1 MPLRTHPRAP
11 LRSTLG
17 AAFLLGSASLLGA
30 GLLTHCARAASQP
43 SAAEPA
49 PVAHQSEPAPSVSGS
64 TPASP
69 PALAASTPAATGA
82 SAPPVIPPTQPLEIP
97 SDMALVPAG
106 KFQMG
111 ADNEGERDERP
122 AHEVTVGA
130 FLLDLTEV
138 TNAAYRECVDAKIC
152 RAASTLEDS
161 RLTNG
166 MAHVFRRPAHPVA
179 GVSWDDARTYCEW
192 KGKRLPT
199 EAEWER
205 TARADDNR
213 RYVWGNETPDK
224 QRHGVFGG
232 KATTEPVGSYAE
244 GKSAYGHLDLAGN
257 VWEWVADD
265 YDPFAYQRS
274 TRSTGVPGSCEEIEA
289 AQNQLRKEGKQ
300 GYTGTNPIPSEC
312 EKVLRGGAYNYKVD
326 GLRNSNRVHH
336 PARFRIAV
344 AGFRCARDLEAKPAA
359 PTAAPKR

>member
-1 MPLRTHPRAP
+1 M
-11 LRSTLG
+11 
-17 AAFLLGSASLLGA
+17 
-30 GLLTHCARAASQP
+30 
-43 SAAEPA
+43 
-49 PVAHQSEPAPSVSGS
+49 
-64 TPASP
+64 PASP
-69 PALAASTPAATGA
+69 PAATVSAAPAASTPPAPNA
-82 SAPPVIPPTQPLEIP
+82 SEPPAEPARPLEIP
-97 SDMALVPAG
+97 SDMALVPPG
-106 KFQMG
+106 TFEMG
-111 ADNEGERDERP
+111 ADDEGEQDERP
-122 AHEVTVGA
+122 AHEVTVAG

-138 TNAAYRECVDAKIC
+138 TNAAYRECVDAKVC
-152 RAASTLEDS
+152 RAASSLEDS

-166 MAHVFRRPAHPVA
+166 MAHVFRRPTHPVA
-179 GVSWDDARTYCEW
+179 GVSWDDAKTYCEW

-213 RYVWGNETPDK
+213 RYVWGNDAPDK
-224 QRHGVFGG
+224 KRHGVFGG

-244 GKSAYGHLDLAGN
+244 GKSAYGHFDLAGN

-274 TRSTGVPGSCEEIEA
+274 TRERGIPGTCAEIEA

-300 GYTGTNPIPSEC
+300 GYTGTNPIPNEC
-312 EKVLRGGAYNYKVD
+312 EKVLRGGAYNYKVE

-344 AGFRCARDLEAKPAA
+344 AGFRCARDLEPKSSTGATT
-359 PTAAPKR
+359 PTQ

>member
-1 MPLRTHPRAP
+1 MPPHAYPIW
-11 LRSTLG
+11 
-17 AAFLLGSASLLGA
+17 LGSSRAAIWLFGACLLA
-30 GLLTHCARAASQP
+30 HCARPASETGVAEPVPPPTQP
-43 SAAEPA
+43 EPA
-49 PVAHQSEPAPSVSGS
+49 PAAASATGAPAPALTANSPAPASVNEPPAPSE
-64 TPASP
+64 P
-69 PALAASTPAATGA
+69 P
-82 SAPPVIPPTQPLEIP
+82 PLEIP

-106 KFQMG
+106 TFLMG
-111 ADNEGERDERP
+111 ADDEGEQDERP
-122 AHEVTVGA
+122 AHEVSIGA

-138 TNAAYRECVDAKIC
+138 TNAAYRECVTAKVC

-166 MAHVFRRPAHPVA
+166 MAHVFRRPTHPVA
-179 GVSWDDARTYCEW
+179 GVSWDDAKTYCEW
-192 KGKRLPT
+192 KGRRLPT

-213 RYVWGNETPDK
+213 RYVWGNEAPDK
-224 QRHGVFGG
+224 RRHGVFGG
-232 KATTEPVGSYAE
+232 KATTEPVASYPE
-244 GKSAYGHLDLAGN
+244 GKSAYGHFDLAGN

-265 YDPFAYQRS
+265 YDPFAYKRS
-274 TRSTGVPGSCEEIEA
+274 TRSTGVPGSCQEIEA

-300 GYTGTNPIPSEC
+300 GYTGTNPIPNEC

-344 AGFRCARDLEAKPAA
+344 AGFRCARDLE
-359 PTAAPKR
+359 PKASGSRT

>member
-1 MPLRTHPRAP
+1 MHLRTHSRA
-11 LRSTLG
+11 R
-17 AAFLLGSASLLGA
+17 LGSLLDAAWLLGA
-30 GLLTHCARAASQP
+30 CLLTHCARSASEP

-49 PVAHQSEPAPSVSGS
+49 PLAYQSEPGP
-64 TPASP
+64 PASGATTTAP
-69 PALAASTPAATGA
+69 LPLASPAPAASALEA
-82 SAPPVIPPTQPLEIP
+82 PVIPPARPLEVP

-106 KFQMG
+106 SFQMG
-111 ADNEGERDERP
+111 ADDEGEQDERP
-122 AHEVTVGA
+122 AHEVTIAA

-138 TNAAYRECVDAKIC
+138 TNGAYRECVEAKIC

-166 MAHVFRRPAHPVA
+166 MAHVFRRPTHPVA
-179 GVSWDDARTYCEW
+179 GVSWDDAKTYCEW

-213 RYVWGNETPDK
+213 RYVWGNDAPDK

-232 KATTEPVGSYAE
+232 KATTEPVGSYPA

-274 TRSTGVPGSCEEIEA
+274 TRGSGTPGSCAEIEA

-300 GYTGTNPIPSEC
+300 GFTGTNPIPNEC
-312 EKVLRGGAYNYKVD
+312 EKVLRGGAYNYKVE

-344 AGFRCARDLEAKPAA
+344 AGFRCARDLEPKPPAR
-359 PTAAPKR
+359 PLEPKP

>member
-1 MPLRTHPRAP
+1 MRRRPQSRAI
-11 LRSTLG
+11 
-17 AAFLLGSASLLGA
+17 GSALVSAGLLSAGLLSA
-30 GLLTHCARAASQP
+30 GLLTHCARSAPDAVTAERRAA
-43 SAAEPA
+43 AAPDDPA
-49 PVAHQSEPAPSVSGS
+49 PPAEASER
-64 TPASP
+64 TRLSP
-69 PALAASTPAATGA
+69 PAATSPSAA
-82 SAPPVIPPTQPLEIP
+82 SAPPAPVLTPEAPLDIPK
-97 SDMALVPAG
+97 DMALVPAG

-111 ADNEGERDERP
+111 ADNEGEQDERP
-122 AHEVTVGA
+122 AHEVSVAA

-166 MAHVFRRPAHPVA
+166 MAHVFRRPTHPVA
-179 GVSWDDARTYCEW
+179 GVSWDDAKAYCEW

-213 RYVWGNETPDK
+213 RYVWGNEEPDK
-224 QRHGVFGG
+224 KRHGVFGG
-232 KATTEPVGSYAE
+232 KATTEPVGSYPE
-244 GKSAYGHLDLAGN
+244 GNSAYGHFDLAGN

-274 TRSTGVPGSCEEIEA
+274 TRNTGTPGSCAEIEA

-300 GYTGTNPIPSEC
+300 GYTGTNPIPNEC
-312 EKVLRGGAYNYKVD
+312 EKVLRGGAYNYKVE

-336 PARFRIAV
+336 PAR
-344 AGFRCARDLEAKPAA
+344 
-359 PTAAPKR
+359 